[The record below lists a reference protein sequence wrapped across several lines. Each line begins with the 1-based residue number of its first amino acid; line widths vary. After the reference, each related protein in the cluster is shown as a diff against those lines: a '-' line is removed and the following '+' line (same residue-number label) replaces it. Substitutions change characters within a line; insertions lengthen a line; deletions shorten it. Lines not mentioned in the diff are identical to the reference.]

1 MPTATVPQAYAA
13 RNAGSNSQVTNTPR
27 KRVAAFLDSTVAGYY
42 RLVVHMMRNA
52 PFRDFKAGRRI
63 LPGAVGLL
71 AFVPPAVIGFVHIP
85 RVVLASPVAVQSPQN
100 PPVAFEVASIRP
112 SSLQQRG
119 GEGSSRSQIETAPDG
134 LVMRNI
140 DLSEMIQWA
149 YRLDNYQVHGT
160 SIVPGQR
167 YDVSAKT
174 DDPVSESA
182 LRGMLQDLLATRFK
196 VRAHREQR
204 RMAVY
209 LLVVGKRGPRLP
221 IDKTD
226 SLPPAYPRESL
237 PRIVNGDFVFQNV
250 SMTDFARQLAEF
262 RGIDLPIVN
271 RTGIQGI
278 YDITLKS
285 APKAILESDG
295 SVLPALLEEQLG
307 LKLVSAREPIDVLVV
322 DQADKPS
329 AN

>member
-1 MPTATVPQAYAA
+1 
-13 RNAGSNSQVTNTPR
+13 
-27 KRVAAFLDSTVAGYY
+27 
-42 RLVVHMMRNA
+42 
-52 PFRDFKAGRRI
+52 
-63 LPGAVGLL
+63 
-71 AFVPPAVIGFVHIP
+71 
-85 RVVLASPVAVQSPQN
+85 
-100 PPVAFEVASIRP
+100 
-112 SSLQQRG
+112 
-119 GEGSSRSQIETAPDG
+119 
-134 LVMRNI
+134 
-140 DLSEMIQWA
+140 
-149 YRLDNYQVHGT
+149 
-160 SIVPGQR
+160 
-167 YDVSAKT
+167 
-174 DDPVSESA
+174 
-182 LRGMLQDLLATRFK
+182 MLQDLLATRFK

-285 APKAILESDG
+285 APKAILESNG